1 MIAIRCRIQDQH
13 GPVADLRPERQ
24 DSRVVAL
31 GRRIPGHDRDVLRR
45 GTGLGHGA
53 RPERHLAQDR
63 GDALVGEA
71 EADPDHR
78 PAIDEPPQHPAQL
91 ALVGAPVLGRRE
103 HHGIGL
109 VVVTVGKQHR
119 QFRLAEHPSGPPAV
133 QPELVVPG
141 SKARYREPGPHA
153 QPRVD
158 NAGVVV
164 GRDDALEG
172 TPAHQFMHRRPG
184 PAGRRVGTR
193 QQRGT
198 QDLPVGSRAQP
209 AAQDFDDLLGAVHRE
224 GPACRRLL
232 LGQPVRRRVHQLPDQ
247 PRPKRIQGHGGTGA
261 EERQCVT
268 RAQVLAQFRESRLI
282 DPGQGRPL
290 AFRQSAQVAGPSV
303 VPHG

>member
-119 QFRLAEHPSGPPAV
+119 SPGRCAATARNAGSPSRKPRPACGAGFPRSPRGCSPRGPGMPPPPPRSAGAPPRAPIARSAPTKADTRARRHRRRGTPMRHPRPGTRAVSRIPQRRSTWLNLRSRSKAAQRIPGWCGDFLSMGYGMRHGLSRARRWPPARC
-133 QPELVVPG
+133 VPPI
-141 SKARYREPGPHA
+141 R
-153 QPRVD
+153 
-158 NAGVVV
+158 
-164 GRDDALEG
+164 
-172 TPAHQFMHRRPG
+172 
-184 PAGRRVGTR
+184 
-193 QQRGT
+193 
-198 QDLPVGSRAQP
+198 
-209 AAQDFDDLLGAVHRE
+209 
-224 GPACRRLL
+224 
-232 LGQPVRRRVHQLPDQ
+232 
-247 PRPKRIQGHGGTGA
+247 
-261 EERQCVT
+261 
-268 RAQVLAQFRESRLI
+268 
-282 DPGQGRPL
+282 
-290 AFRQSAQVAGPSV
+290 
-303 VPHG
+303 